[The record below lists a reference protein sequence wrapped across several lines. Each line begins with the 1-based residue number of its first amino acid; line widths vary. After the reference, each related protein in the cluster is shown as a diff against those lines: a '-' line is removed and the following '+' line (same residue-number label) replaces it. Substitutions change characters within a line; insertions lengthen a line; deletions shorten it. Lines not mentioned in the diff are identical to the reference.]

1 MLWFHQSW
9 AVTLETYQNTE
20 GINKFWK
27 LISTSKTV
35 KGIEQVST
43 VEAYNYPFWM
53 TQYHPEKNSFEWRIA
68 PKRTYNAISVEQK
81 FINQFVK
88 VARVNAN
95 RMNED
100 EWKAK
105 SIYNFKPVFTP
116 DDFYFVQ
123 VY

>member
-1 MLWFHQSW
+1 M
-9 AVTLETYQNTE
+9 
-20 GINKFWK
+20 
-27 LISTSKTV
+27 
-35 KGIEQVST
+35 ST

-105 SIYNFKPVFTP
+105 SIYNFKPAFTP